1 MLFKKV
7 TWHFTKDTNITETKT
22 TTSLINAWMMVDLKP
37 VVSYES
43 SSYINI
49 YTTMTNNVV
58 WMSINDD
65 AII

>member
-1 MLFKKV
+1 
-7 TWHFTKDTNITETKT
+7 
-22 TTSLINAWMMVDLKP
+22 MVDLKP
-37 VVSYES
+37 VVSYAS
-43 SSYINI
+43 SSDINI